1 MTTTTFDTLA
11 AGSGASRRP
20 SGEPVSSKARS
31 SFIGIA
37 DTSKVQQA
45 LEAVR
50 RSNAPHGQS
59 GIVFLLDG
67 QGRYKGFVRL
77 SALLRA
83 EPTDQVARLAESVD
97 LAVTGET
104 DQEAAARKLQFR
116 DVSLLPVVNSKGEM
130 IGVLTFDD
138 AMDIL
143 EEETSDDIYY
153 KAGVGDVFHTTDHVR
168 SERLTQGPIWYA
180 VRVRLAF
187 LIVTLVGGLI
197 VGSLIDQFEDVL
209 GAVIALAIFIPLV
222 MDMGGNV
229 GTQSTTIFARGYAL
243 GHINMQG
250 FFRKHVLR
258 EAGVGLSM
266 AAVIGLVAG
275 TVAYFWQGV
284 PNDIPQLG
292 IVVGVALF
300 TAVLTASVLGFI
312 LPWVMLKIG
321 VDHAPGADPFIT
333 TIKDFTGLLV
343 YFSMAVWLIGID
355 FDGDE
360 AAEAA
365 LMLEAPAAI
374 IALAEPGIR

>member
-1 MTTTTFDTLA
+1 MNTTTMGAIATARDDTRKSTF
-11 AGSGASRRP
+11 
-20 SGEPVSSKARS
+20 EQVSAKVRDAYIAVLDQS
-31 SFIGIA
+31 S
-37 DTSKVQQA
+37 VQQA
-45 LEAVR
+45 LDAVR
-50 RSNAPHGQS
+50 RSKAPLGQS
-59 GIVFLLDG
+59 SVVFLLDE

-83 EPTDQVARLAESVD
+83 EPTAGAARLAEGAD
-97 LAVTGET
+97 LPVSGDA
-104 DQEAAARKLQFR
+104 DQEVAARKLQLR
-116 DVSLLPVVNSKGEM
+116 DVALLPVVNAKSEM

-143 EEETSDDIYY
+143 EVETSDDIYY
-153 KAGVGDVFHTTDHVR
+153 KAGIGDVFHSEDHVR
-168 SERLTQGPIWYA
+168 SEKLTQGPIWYT

-187 LIVTLVGGLI
+187 LMVTLIGGLVVGGLI
-197 VGSLIDQFEDVL
+197 DTFEDVL

-243 GHINMQG
+243 GHIRMDG
-250 FFRKHVLR
+250 FMRKHLLR
-258 EAGVGLSM
+258 EALVGLVM
-266 AAVIGLVAG
+266 AAVVALVAG

-300 TAVLTASVLGFI
+300 TSVLTAACLGFL
-312 LPWVMLKIG
+312 LPWAMVRIG

-333 TIKDFTGLLV
+333 TIKDFTGLLI
-343 YFSMAVWLIGID
+343 YFLMASWLIGID

-360 AAEAA
+360 AAA
-365 LMLEAPAAI
+365 LLDAVTQVAVAV
-374 IALAEPGIR
+374 LAD

>member
-1 MTTTTFDTLA
+1 MTTTTLQMK
-11 AGSGASRRP
+11 GAKRATTTARAST
-20 SGEPVSSKARS
+20 EPVSAKARDA
-31 SFIGIA
+31 FIHVYDA
-37 DTSKVQQA
+37 APVQKAIDQ
-45 LEAVR
+45 VR
-50 RSNAPHGQS
+50 LTKAPLGQS
-59 GIVFLLDG
+59 SIVFLLDE

-83 EPTDQVARLAESVD
+83 EPSEIVSTLAEGAD
-97 LAVTGET
+97 LAVTADT
-104 DQEAAARKLQFR
+104 DQEVAARRLQLR
-116 DVSLLPVVNSKGEM
+116 DVSLLPVINSKREM

-143 EEETSDDIYY
+143 DLEVSDDIYY

-168 SERLTQGPIWYA
+168 SEKLTQGPIWYA

-187 LIVTLVGGLI
+187 LIVTLVGGLV
-197 VGSLIDQFEDVL
+197 VGSLIDQFEEVL

-250 FFRKHVLR
+250 FFKKHVLR
-258 EAGVGLSM
+258 EAGVGLVM
-266 AAVIGLVAG
+266 ALVIGLVAG
-275 TVAYFWQGV
+275 TVAYFWQGL

-292 IVVGVALF
+292 IVVGTALF
-300 TAVLTASVLGFI
+300 TAVITASVLGFI
-312 LPWVMLKIG
+312 LPWIMLKIG

-355 FDGDE
+355 FEGAD
-360 AAEAA
+360 AADD
-365 LMLEAPAAI
+365 MLIESPAAI
-374 IALAEPGIR
+374 TQPLEPAAD